1 MIYDPDKELKELILS
16 IKKEKEIDTSL
27 SFKTVFEIKEEKDI
41 LFNKGFLEAEK
52 QAVNVSIEEFGV
64 DVKKE
69 KEINTPL
76 SMIAGYRY
84 GNSLDIP
91 SFENSIYSLSIE
103 LPQEFDIKEENVII
117 KGDINRLT
125 KSGKAIESVTE
136 EYIRGSGI
144 YKDLINGAIY
154 ESKKY
159 SDITKSEN
167 EIAVDQ
173 SSLKSLKETDI
184 IISGGGVFTQYLDKL
199 PLLGLSSMFSKGG
212 VGTSA
217 VFNYGKSIEFQIN
230 PISNKQIENVFASLW
245 GKKGKKPPSKSL
257 SEWLAL
263 GNEGVSA
270 ITSLASGDVSK
281 IVNSIG
287 SIAGTGV
294 SIIKGYKA
302 GKLNLL
308 EGNLGRYDLKI
319 QDKVLSEMLEISKV
333 GTVLKT
339 KGVNLTE
346 SALSTIAEE
355 LSKENRKEF
364 FIEDKE
370 TEEKIEA
377 EKERK
382 IIIDSI
388 GISENKKSL
397 YAKKHGTDL
406 LETLEEKNV
415 KEEKAIPLGLVSE
428 SSGKTEKEIK
438 VDDSSTKN
446 VKEEKAIPLGLVSE
460 SSGKTEKEIKV
471 DDSSTENKKSSL
483 FSKVFINGKKLA
495 DHEKGRILDELLERR
510 SNQEKIEELG
520 FIYVT
525 PAFSE
530 ILVNKAN
537 FYKIPIQNNL
547 EIQGD
552 SLVAEYNK
560 IDFLNRVGSVV
571 QFVRTESRTIE
582 IVTEYIAISDSVFNM
597 EKLQEIEYMYKSLLL
612 PQNISKGDEYYTSR
626 PPIVN
631 ISYGFG
637 YDKIENKNEE
647 IDTLNKSLNLTKDD
661 KVINNFFTNIR
672 WSQAGTG
679 ESRKI
684 RDDGEMFYRSFVVT
698 NLTIDKNSETM
709 PMYMVEENKTG
720 VYKPKD
726 YLGFKITMSLLE
738 IDPNYLGINPM
749 MNDYY
754 NFSHRNYIV
763 SREMVNENI
772 ETQESVVS
780 GATNP
785 NEQFLISP

>member
-212 VGTSA
+212 AGTSA

-377 EKERK
+377 EKEGK

-388 GISENKKSL
+388 DISENKKSL
-397 YAKKHGTDL
+397 YVKKHGTDL
-406 LETLEEKNV
+406 LETLEENNV
-415 KEEKAIPLGLVSE
+415 KEGKAIPLSLVSE
-428 SSGKTEKEIK
+428 SF
-438 VDDSSTKN
+438 
-446 VKEEKAIPLGLVSE
+446 
-460 SSGKTEKEIKV
+460 GKTEKEIKV

-483 FSKVFINGKKLA
+483 FSKVFINGKKLT

>member
-212 VGTSA
+212 AGTSA

-377 EKERK
+377 EKEGK

-388 GISENKKSL
+388 DISENKKSL
-397 YAKKHGTDL
+397 YAKKHGTDF
-406 LETLEEKNV
+406 LETLEENNV
-415 KEEKAIPLGLVSE
+415 KEEKAIPLSSVSE
-428 SSGKTEKEIK
+428 SSGKTK
-438 VDDSSTKN
+438 
-446 VKEEKAIPLGLVSE
+446 
-460 SSGKTEKEIKV
+460 KEIKV

>member
-212 VGTSA
+212 AGTSA

-377 EKERK
+377 EKEGK

-388 GISENKKSL
+388 DISENKKSL
-397 YAKKHGTDL
+397 YVKKHGTDL
-406 LETLEEKNV
+406 LETLEENNV
-415 KEEKAIPLGLVSE
+415 KEGKAIPLSLVSE
-428 SSGKTEKEIK
+428 SF
-438 VDDSSTKN
+438 
-446 VKEEKAIPLGLVSE
+446 
-460 SSGKTEKEIKV
+460 GKTEKEIKV

-483 FSKVFINGKKLA
+483 FSKVFINGEKLI